1 MLNSRLPPFAV
12 FCRSTAKGYLIASK
26 AAISLLSGQAEML
39 SAALPCPLGC
49 AARSGGTNLRRAG
62 YSRGN
67 TWSRKNGRFFHYQL
81 GVLYSGQQESDT
93 KHVEFYGHLLIAALR
108 SKLQTSPRTF

>member
-1 MLNSRLPPFAV
+1 
-12 FCRSTAKGYLIASK
+12 LIVSDT
-26 AAISLLSGQAEML
+26 AISRLSGQAEVL

-49 AARSGGTNLRRAG
+49 AAGGGGTNLRRAS

-67 TWSRKNGRFFHYQL
+67 TWSRKNGRFFDYQL

-93 KHVEFYGHLLIAALR
+93 KHVEFYGHMLIAAFR
-108 SKLQTSPRTF
+108 SKPQRSPRTLYDNV